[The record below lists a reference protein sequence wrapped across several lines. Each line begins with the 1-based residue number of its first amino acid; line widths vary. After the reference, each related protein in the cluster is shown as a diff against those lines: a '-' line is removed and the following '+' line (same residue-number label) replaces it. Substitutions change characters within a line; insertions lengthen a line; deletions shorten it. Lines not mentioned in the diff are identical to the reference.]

1 MASRERVCKYGSP
14 VLRRRADEIKEIDE
28 SVRKL
33 ADEMFVT
40 LERSRGVGL
49 AAPQVGVSLR
59 LIVLS
64 IPQEDGSRWKAVLVN
79 PEIVRRAGAVR
90 SEEGCLSVPG
100 VWEEIS
106 RAEAVEVKGLDLDGK
121 TVRVKGEGILA
132 RALQHELDHLDGI
145 LIVDRIGPLKRHV
158 LKKQLKKLEESAARE
173 EGSAPHSTDRPAAEK

>member
-1 MASRERVCKYGSP
+1 MASKERVCKYGSP
-14 VLRRRADEIKEIDE
+14 VLRRRADEIEEIDE

-33 ADEMFVT
+33 AGDMFAT

-49 AAPQVGVSLR
+49 AAPQIGVSR
-59 LIVLS
+59 RIIVLS
-64 IPQEDGSRWKAVLVN
+64 IPQEDGSRWKAAIIN
-79 PEIVRRAGAVR
+79 PEIVRRAGTAK

-106 RAEAVEVKGLDLDGK
+106 RSETVEVRGLDLDGK
-121 TVRVKGEGILA
+121 EISVKGEGILA

-158 LKKQLKKLEESAARE
+158 LKRHLRKLEESTARE
-173 EGSAPHSTDRPAAEK
+173 EGSAPPATGASEK

>member
-1 MASRERVCKYGSP
+1 VFKYGSS

-28 SVRKL
+28 SIERL
-33 ADEMFVT
+33 AQEMFVM

-49 AAPQVGVSLR
+49 AAPQIGVPLR

-64 IPQEDGSRWKAVLVN
+64 IPQEDGTRWKCAIVN
-79 PEIVRRAGAVR
+79 PEIVQKKGLVK

-106 RAEAVEVKGLDLDGK
+106 RAEAVEVKGLDIKGK
-121 TVRVKGEGILA
+121 EIRVKGEGVLA
-132 RALQHELDHLDGI
+132 RAVQHELDHLDGI

-158 LKKQLKKLEESAARE
+158 LKKHLRKLEESSARDDAG
-173 EGSAPHSTDRPAAEK
+173 GSASEK